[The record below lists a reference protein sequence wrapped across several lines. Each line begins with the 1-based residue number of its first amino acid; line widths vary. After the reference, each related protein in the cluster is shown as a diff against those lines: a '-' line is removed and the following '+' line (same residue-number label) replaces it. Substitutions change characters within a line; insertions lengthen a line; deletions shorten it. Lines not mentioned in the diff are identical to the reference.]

1 MQAFEVGHFWSIACF
16 SQGFEAGFD
25 QFNHAAAQYGLFAEE
40 VGFGFFAEV
49 GFNHAAF
56 GTAVGCGVRQGDVAC
71 FAAFILVNGDQR
83 RYAAAFQEFAAY
95 GVAWALGATMITSRS
110 ARGTIWL

>member
-1 MQAFEVGHFWSIACF
+1 MQAFEVGHFWGVACF
-16 SQGFEAGFD
+16 GQGFEAGFD

-40 VGFGFFAEV
+40 VGFGFFTEV

-71 FAAFILVNGDQR
+71 FAAFILVNGD
-83 RYAAAFQEFAAY
+83 
-95 GVAWALGATMITSRS
+95 
-110 ARGTIWL
+110 